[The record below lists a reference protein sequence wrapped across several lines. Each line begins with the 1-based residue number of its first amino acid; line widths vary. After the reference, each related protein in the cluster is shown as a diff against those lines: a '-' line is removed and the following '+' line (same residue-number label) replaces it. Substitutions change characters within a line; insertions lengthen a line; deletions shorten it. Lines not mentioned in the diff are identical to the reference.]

1 MWQIYLQ
8 PETLLFFQVLILL
21 SLSHYY
27 VNSADECTF
36 QLLLLLSGVRLSC
49 EKFIFSF
56 QPLDRDKPDGRP
68 QWKFTVFAQDE
79 GGQGLVGYADIQV
92 NVKDIND
99 NAPSFPKTTYFGN
112 VTENGTAGMFV
123 MSMTAVDYD
132 DPDEGTNAKLTYTIE
147 KNVIEEEAGVP
158 IFEIEPDTGIIKTA
172 VCCLDREKTTD
183 YAIQVVAIDGGGL
196 KGTGT
201 ASIKIQD
208 VNDMS
213 PHFTK
218 KEWFCEVEETDSRNI
233 PEEPILTVSVRD
245 EDETNDFVYEI
256 IENSGYGS
264 DKFIIISNSDGSGS
278 IKIVKDL
285 DYEDLMQRHG
295 FRFKIRVSDKG
306 HNADS
311 DIYHTDYSWVSVR
324 LLDVND
330 NKPQFENDNVE
341 VFVNEN
347 AEIGTTV
354 GNFQALDADNGGKSK
369 IKYVIDRATDRR
381 KQFSINNEG
390 AVLIQRQLDRENHAK
405 HQIRILAIDDGM
417 PAKTSS
423 ATLMVIVQDVNDNA
437 PRLIE
442 DYQPVILEHIP
453 PTKVAEIF
461 ATDDDD
467 KLKSNGPPFS
477 FRIDPNASSI
487 IHASFKVECEQ
498 TATQGDGMAV
508 LSSLRSFDR
517 ELQKQYIIP
526 IIIKDSGN
534 PPMSG
539 TSTLTITIG
548 DINDNMMLPGS
559 KDIYVYNFMGQAP
572 DTEIGRV
579 YVYDLD
585 DWDLPDK
592 TFHWETT
599 EHPLFQ
605 LNPSTG
611 MITMREGTPNGR
623 YKLKFRVYDH
633 KHNQADI
640 QANVTITV
648 QNISEENVESS
659 ASVRIAGVSDEDFI
673 RTWSD
678 RTNTH
683 TASKLSKLRD
693 KVAELLNIHRETII
707 VYSVQLHSR
716 SPSITDVRFTV
727 NGSKKYKSFVLNG
740 LIAMHR
746 NEIEKEVGI
755 NITMVGINE
764 CLHETYNCEGSCTN
778 NVSVDKGLHLVNA
791 NRTALVGVKVHVM
804 PECTCAVHKFILTDK
819 CHENFCFNGGRCIDT
834 RFGPKCSCSSEFN
847 GPRCQQTSRNFQG
860 NSWAWYPA
868 LEVCG
873 SSHLSLEFRTKYKA
887 GLLLYNGPLT
897 SPDGNETLL
906 SDFISLEL
914 VDGMPRLLIDFGS
927 GTLEL
932 KIITRKE
939 LNDEEWHRI
948 DIFWDT
954 ESVRM
959 VLDFCKFAD
968 ITEQEDGSLSK
979 FDYTIC
985 QAEGVV
991 PPFSEYLNVNDPLQI
1006 GGCHRQEFDPQM
1018 FHWHGAPFTK
1028 SFSGC
1033 IRNIYYNRQ
1042 FQKLMLVDRP
1052 YAGVM
1057 QQTKVNISL
1066 MRSFLKIT
1074 DGHQQVMN
1082 AGYCW
1087 QFSSESGFPTP
1098 YVSKIS
1104 GNKDV
1109 DFYISFLST
1118 SQYQGQIFKIY
1129 SKNAEDYVGNVFGD
1143 QLYGVSDRKTESL
1156 KGIQAGRVTD
1166 FSLCQSLIF
1175 SLKHPTTKCFSY
1187 VANMANLFIST
1198 NISGFYQ
1205 NAASLHHSDLQVD
1218 FSHLL
1223 FAFILGYSSHEMSDC
1238 SLFGSLNGE
1247 NLILKSKEFAKYRIN
1262 QWDLYQIFTLV
1273 THNQLPKQCK
1283 IYDLLDLGSSGFS
1296 YSNRGNCPTQRHR
1309 SPCSIG
1315 HTGARCT
1322 GSVLPTSF
1330 APGSYIKYVL
1340 SFEPNSFST
1349 DLQLRFRTREING
1362 ELFRASDKHGHEY
1375 AVLEINDS
1383 KLHFYY
1389 NLNSLQ
1395 PEEKDLWLSNI
1406 TVSDGQW
1413 HTVKV
1418 TRYGSVSILI
1428 LDDGEGLRYNESFK
1442 FSGHQLL
1449 VVDRQEGVYVGG
1461 KAEYTGVQTF
1471 EVHNDYQ
1478 KGCMEDIKLE
1488 GKQLP
1493 LPPAVNGT
1501 QWGQATMSK
1510 NLGYKCFSN
1519 GPCINIVCPEP
1530 FICVDLWNEYECACG
1545 EGRTLS
1551 HDGNACIDHNEC
1563 LNMPCLNG
1571 GTCINQEP
1579 DLRYSCVCP
1588 KKYGGVNCEM
1598 LQEEL
1603 TIKLGTDA
1611 VVAFFV
1617 CIIVI
1622 LLLILI
1628 LIVYNAICKEDT
1640 QKKKEEGCVGENI
1653 IKYDDEGGGKDSM
1666 MESDVT
1672 NVQLDSKKSMDASTE
1687 TLSKYPLDTEP
1698 HVRPSIED
1706 SSYSN
1711 SQMASVDDLHNFIHE
1726 GSGSV
1731 AGSLSS
1737 LASGTE
1743 EGDQEFDFLSK
1754 WGPKF
1759 HKLAHS
1765 YRHKP
1770 TESEEEGQQ
1779 EMFVDYQQKSLS
1791 NISYNS

>member
-27 VNSADECTF
+27 
-36 QLLLLLSGVRLSC
+36 
-49 EKFIFSF
+49 
-56 QPLDRDKPDGRP
+56 PLDRDKPDGRP

-79 GGQGLVGYADIQV
+79 GGQGLVGYADIQI

-213 PHFTK
+213 PRFTK

-233 PEEPILTVSVRD
+233 PEEPILTVSVHD

-354 GNFQALDADNGGKSK
+354 GNFRALDADNGGKSK

-467 KLKSNGPPFS
+467 KLKNNGPPFS

-526 IIIKDSGN
+526 IIIRDSGN

-559 KDIYVYNFMGQAP
+559 KDIYVYNFKGQAP

-648 QNISEENVESS
+648 QDISEENVESS

-707 VYSVQLHSR
+707 IYSVQLHSR

-819 CHENFCFNGGRCIDT
+819 CHKTFCFNGGRCIDT

-914 VDGMPRLLIDFGS
+914 VDGMPRLLVDFGS

-1018 FHWHGAPFTK
+1018 FHWHGAPFAK

-1057 QQTKVNISL
+1057 QQTKMNISL
-1066 MRSFLKIT
+1066 MRVKKEDECGACF
-1074 DGHQQVMN
+1074 VMN

-1087 QFSSESGFPTP
+1087 QICKEILKSHDWWQMIWVN
-1098 YVSKIS
+1098 VS
-1104 GNKDV
+1104 V
-1109 DFYISFLST
+1109 
-1118 SQYQGQIFKIY
+1118 
-1129 SKNAEDYVGNVFGD
+1129 
-1143 QLYGVSDRKTESL
+1143 
-1156 KGIQAGRVTD
+1156 
-1166 FSLCQSLIF
+1166 
-1175 SLKHPTTKCFSY
+1175 
-1187 VANMANLFIST
+1187 
-1198 NISGFYQ
+1198 
-1205 NAASLHHSDLQVD
+1205 
-1218 FSHLL
+1218 
-1223 FAFILGYSSHEMSDC
+1223 GYSSHEMSDC
-1238 SLFGSLNGE
+1238 SSFGSLNGE
-1247 NLILKSKEFAKYRIN
+1247 KLTLLVWMILEFS
-1262 QWDLYQIFTLV
+1262 
-1273 THNQLPKQCK
+1273 
-1283 IYDLLDLGSSGFS
+1283 LLDLGSSGFS

-1530 FICVDLWNEYECACG
+1530 FVCVDLWNEYECACG

-1598 LQEEL
+1598 LQDEL

-1640 QKKKEEGCVGENI
+1640 QKKKEEDCVGENI

-1698 HVRPSIED
+1698 HVPPSIED
-1706 SSYSN
+1706 PSYSN

-1759 HKLAHS
+1759 HKLVHS

-1779 EMFVDYQQKSLS
+1779 EMFVDCQQKSLS